1 MSDQITNHI
10 ERLEDALTM
19 TKRHLASWRSF
30 TAKSGLPIVTY
41 NASIDG
47 VKAMDAVSDLSVL
60 PEEQQS
66 TISAILSDFH
76 GEAVLRSL
84 TELQLTAENFASV
97 LTGKSTSPLGRL
109 ESVSHS
115 QAESEEIPEAE
126 QIAINE
132 SLRRKEADD
141 DEFE

>member
-1 MSDQITNHI
+1 MSDQISNHI

-30 TAKSGLPIVTY
+30 TAKAGLPIVAY

-47 VKAMDAVSDLSVL
+47 VKAIDAVSDLSVL

-76 GEAVLRSL
+76 GNQALRSL
-84 TELQLTAENFASV
+84 MELSMTAENFVSI
-97 LTGKSTSPLGRL
+97 LTGNESPDRLGTAAERQ
-109 ESVSHS
+109 S
-115 QAESEEIPEAE
+115 ESEEVPEVE
-126 QIAINE
+126 LP
-132 SLRRKEADD
+132 SVGKGPDD

>member
-10 ERLEDALTM
+10 ERLEDALKM

-30 TAKSGLPIVTY
+30 TTKSGLPIVTY

-60 PEEQQS
+60 PEAEQS
-66 TISAILSDFH
+66 TISAILSDHH
-76 GEAVLRSL
+76 GEAVLKSL
-84 TELQLTAENFASV
+84 IELQMTAENFAHV
-97 LTGKSTSPLGRL
+97 LTGNESPDRLGTAAER
-109 ESVSHS
+109 

-126 QIAINE
+126 LPPAGGG
-132 SLRRKEADD
+132 SDD

>member
-1 MSDQITNHI
+1 MSDQISNHI
-10 ERLEDALTM
+10 ERLEDALKM

-47 VKAMDAVSDLSVL
+47 VKAMDAASDLSVL
-60 PEEQQS
+60 PEAEQS

-76 GEAVLRSL
+76 GEAVLKSL
-84 TELQLTAENFASV
+84 TELQHAAGNFADV

-115 QAESEEIPEAE
+115 QAESVGSPPAE
-126 QIAINE
+126 RGPDN
-132 SLRRKEADD
+132 

>member
-1 MSDQITNHI
+1 MSDQISNHI
-10 ERLEDALTM
+10 ERLEDALKM

-30 TAKSGLPIVTY
+30 TAKTGLPIVAY

-47 VKAMDAVSDLSVL
+47 VKAIDAVSDLSVL

-76 GEAVLRSL
+76 GDAVLKSL
-84 TELQLTAENFASV
+84 TELSMTAENFVSI
-97 LTGKSTSPLGRL
+97 LTGNESPDRLGTVAERQEGL
-109 ESVSHS
+109 EEV
-115 QAESEEIPEAE
+115 PEAE
-126 QIAINE
+126 LPSVE
-132 SLRRKEADD
+132 GGPDD

>member
-97 LTGKSTSPLGRL
+97 LTAKSAST
-109 ESVSHS
+109 VV
-115 QAESEEIPEAE
+115 ESEEIPEAE